1 MKSDFL
7 VALTQLAAERN
18 LPREMVLTAIEA
30 ALASAYRK
38 DSVAAGQDISVKLD
52 PGSGEVTVNILKT
65 VVEELSCGTEILKRI
80 AEYTEQMPSCVNM
93 IKATLRFRGNGEMP
107 SPKLQKKRLN
117 SNPTDSTSS
126 AKNDSPSAAI

>member
-38 DSVAAGQDISVKLD
+38 DSVAAGQDISGAWLRKYDATKLNVPSGALLWSLTPD
-52 PGSGEVTVNILKT
+52 PADIGGGKIIHSITVGNVCGVNLLLAGETESG
-65 VVEELSCGTEILKRI
+65 R
-80 AEYTEQMPSCVNM
+80 A
-93 IKATLRFRGNGEMP
+93 
-107 SPKLQKKRLN
+107 
-117 SNPTDSTSS
+117 
-126 AKNDSPSAAI
+126 